1 MIALA
6 RPKPDNYER
15 LQIVLG
21 DKERQLLED
30 YRFAYMFNRVSTP
43 IVDLLKDI
51 SGIAVLYIILS
62 SLFPG
67 WSSKLNL
74 NEIDAF
80 GDDDKG
86 LVDYLSG
93 LSLGAG
99 LAGAAGGY
107 VRGGPFGAF
116 VFGVLGLVLGEA
128 GDDVTQRIRERGSED
143 VNIGF
148 TLLMIK
154 LRGIYQG
161 VKGAI

>member
-1 MIALA
+1 MA

-21 DKERQLLED
+21 DKERQLLQD
-30 YRFAYMFNRVSTP
+30 YRFAYMFNKISSPV
-43 IVDLLKDI
+43 VDLLKDI

-62 SLFPG
+62 SLFPN
-67 WSSKLNL
+67 WASKLNL

-99 LAGAAGGY
+99 LTGAAGGF
-107 VRGGPFGAF
+107 VRGGPYGAL
-116 VFGVLGLVLGEA
+116 VFGLLGLVLGEGA
-128 GDDVTQRIRERGSED
+128 EDVTTQIRERGPED

-161 VKGAI
+161 VKGAL

>member
-1 MIALA
+1 M
-6 RPKPDNYER
+6 
-15 LQIVLG
+15 
-21 DKERQLLED
+21 LEE
-30 YRFAYMFNRVSTP
+30 YRFAYMFNRISTP

-62 SLFPG
+62 SLFPN

-99 LAGAAGGY
+99 LAGAAGGF
-107 VRGGPFGAF
+107 VRGGPFGGI
-116 VFGVLGLVLGEA
+116 VFGLLGLVLGEGA
-128 GDDVTQRIRERGSED
+128 DDVTQRITERPGD
-143 VNIGF
+143 DINIGF
-148 TLLMIK
+148 TLLMIE

>member
-1 MIALA
+1 MA

-43 IVDLLKDI
+43 VVDLMKDI

-62 SLFPG
+62 SLFPN

-74 NEIDAF
+74 NEIDAY

-86 LVDYLSG
+86 LVDYLTG
-93 LSLGAG
+93 LSL
-99 LAGAAGGY
+99 AGGLTGVVTGY
-107 VRGGPFGAF
+107 ARGGPLGSIIFGI
-116 VFGVLGLVLGEA
+116 LGLVLGEGA
-128 GDDVTQRIRERGSED
+128 DDVTQRIQERPGED

-154 LRGIYQG
+154 LRGIYLG
-161 VKGAI
+161 VKGAL

>member
-1 MIALA
+1 MA
-6 RPKPDNYER
+6 RPKPNNYER

-43 IVDLLKDI
+43 IVDLMKDI

-62 SLFPG
+62 SLFPN
-67 WSSKLNL
+67 WSKGLNL
-74 NEIDAF
+74 TEIDAF

-99 LAGAAGGY
+99 LAGAGY
-107 VRGGPFGAF
+107 GFLRGGPVGSLI
-116 VFGVLGLVLGEA
+116 FGVLGLVIGEGA
-128 GDDVTQRIRERGSED
+128 DDVTARIQERGPED

-154 LRGIYQG
+154 LRTIYNG
-161 VKGAI
+161 VKNTL

>member
-1 MIALA
+1 
-6 RPKPDNYER
+6 
-15 LQIVLG
+15 
-21 DKERQLLED
+21 
-30 YRFAYMFNRVSTP
+30 MFNRVSTP
-43 IVDLLKDI
+43 VVDLLKDI

-62 SLFPG
+62 SLFPN

-86 LVDYLSG
+86 LVDYLTG
-93 LSLGAG
+93 LSLAG
-99 LAGAAGGY
+99 GLTGAATGF
-107 VRGGPFGAF
+107 VRGGPFGAI
-116 VFGVLGLVLGEA
+116 VFGLLGLVIGEGA
-128 GDDVTQRIRERGSED
+128 DDVTSRIQERGGED

-161 VKGAI
+161 VKGSL